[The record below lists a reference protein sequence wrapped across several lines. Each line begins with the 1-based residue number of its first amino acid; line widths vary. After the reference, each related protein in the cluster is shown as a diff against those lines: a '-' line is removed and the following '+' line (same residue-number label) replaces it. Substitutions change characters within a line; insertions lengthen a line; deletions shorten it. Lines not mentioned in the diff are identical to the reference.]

1 MTKEII
7 RIENL
12 TYQYAHTD
20 KPALVDINL
29 SINKGEYLAIIGP
42 CGAGKTSLA
51 LSLNGIVPHMT
62 VGEMRGKVL
71 VDGIDTT
78 QTQVRDL
85 AHIVGMVFDNPEYQ
99 LSQST
104 VLSEMAIGL
113 ENIGIPRDEMLK
125 RIVVA
130 LEIVGLSG
138 LEERSPLALSG
149 GQQQR
154 LAIAA
159 ALSMY
164 PKVLVL
170 DEPTSNLDPMGK
182 EEVFAVTARL
192 NQEKQMTI
200 VIVEHEV
207 EVIASYADRVIVL
220 DKGQIV
226 NSGNV
231 NDIFSDIDSLD
242 GIGVRSPQVT
252 AIASGLEKKGYHFE
266 NLPVTLDGADATF
279 SDWLKQGKALA

>member
-192 NQEKQMTI
+192 NQEKQMTV

-242 GIGVRSPQVT
+242 GIGVRPPQVT

>member
-7 RIENL
+7 QIENL

-138 LEERSPLALSG
+138 LEARSPLALSG

-192 NQEKQMTI
+192 NQEKQMTV

>member
-7 RIENL
+7 QIENL

-99 LSQST
+99 RSQST

-192 NQEKQMTI
+192 NQEKQMTV

>member
-7 RIENL
+7 QIENL

-192 NQEKQMTI
+192 NQEKQMTV

-279 SDWLKQGKALA
+279 SDWLSRSRP

>member
-7 RIENL
+7 QIENL

-29 SINKGEYLAIIGP
+29 SIKQGEYLAIIGP

-62 VGEMRGKVL
+62 VGEMRGNVL

-125 RIVVA
+125 RIAEA

-182 EEVFAVTARL
+182 EEVFSVAARL

-279 SDWLKQGKALA
+279 SDWLKQGKALT

>member
-1 MTKEII
+1 MISEII
-7 RIENL
+7 RIENFS
-12 TYQYAHTD
+12 YQYAHTD

-29 SINKGEYLAIIGP
+29 SIKKGEYLAIIGP

-62 VGEMRGKVL
+62 VGEMRGKVF
-71 VDGIDTT
+71 VEGIDTT
-78 QTQVRDL
+78 QSEVSDL

-113 ENIGIPRDEMLK
+113 ENIGVPRDEMLK
-125 RIVVA
+125 RIA
-130 LEIVGLSG
+130 ESLEIVGLSG

-182 EEVFAVTARL
+182 EEVFAVAARL
-192 NQEKQMTI
+192 NREKQMTV

-207 EVIASYADRVIVL
+207 EVIADYADRVIVL
-220 DKGQIV
+220 DQGQIV

-231 NDIFSDIDSLD
+231 NEIFSDVDSLARV
-242 GIGVRSPQVT
+242 GIRPPQVT
-252 AIASGLEKKGYHFE
+252 AVTAGLDKKGF
-266 NLPVTLDGADATF
+266 NFQSLPVTLDEAEATF
-279 SDWLKQGKALA
+279 SDRLKQDKVSA

>member
-7 RIENL
+7 QIENL

-51 LSLNGIVPHMT
+51 PSLNGIVPHMT

-192 NQEKQMTI
+192 NQEKQMTV

>member
-29 SINKGEYLAIIGP
+29 SIKKGEYLAIIGP

-192 NQEKQMTI
+192 NQEKQMTV

-207 EVIASYADRVIVL
+207 EVIASYEDRVIVL

-266 NLPVTLDGADATF
+266 NLPVTLDGAEATF
-279 SDWLKQGKALA
+279 SDWLEQDKA

>member
-7 RIENL
+7 QIENL

-29 SINKGEYLAIIGP
+29 RINKGEYLAIIGP

-192 NQEKQMTI
+192 NQEKQMTV

>member
-29 SINKGEYLAIIGP
+29 SIKKSEYLAIIGP

-182 EEVFAVTARL
+182 EEVFAVAARL

-231 NDIFSDIDSLD
+231 NDIFSDIDS
-242 GIGVRSPQVT
+242 
-252 AIASGLEKKGYHFE
+252 
-266 NLPVTLDGADATF
+266 
-279 SDWLKQGKALA
+279 

>member
-7 RIENL
+7 QIENL

>member
-7 RIENL
+7 QIENL

-192 NQEKQMTI
+192 NQEKQMTV

-266 NLPVTLDGADATF
+266 NLPVTLDGAEATF
-279 SDWLKQGKALA
+279 SDWLEQDKA

>member
-7 RIENL
+7 QIENL

-192 NQEKQMTI
+192 NQENQMTV

>member
-7 RIENL
+7 QIENL

-192 NQEKQMTI
+192 NQEKQMTV

-242 GIGVRSPQVT
+242 SIGVRPPQVT

-279 SDWLKQGKALA
+279 SDWLSRSRP

>member
-7 RIENL
+7 QIENL

-29 SINKGEYLAIIGP
+29 SIKKGEYLAIIGP

-125 RIVVA
+125 RIAEA

-192 NQEKQMTI
+192 NQENQMTV

-266 NLPVTLDGADATF
+266 NLPVTLDGAEATF
-279 SDWLKQGKALA
+279 SDWLEQDKA

>member
-7 RIENL
+7 QIENL

-192 NQEKQMTI
+192 NQEKQMTV

-242 GIGVRSPQVT
+242 SIGVRPPQVT

>member
-7 RIENL
+7 QIENL

-29 SINKGEYLAIIGP
+29 SIKKGEYLAIIGP

-125 RIVVA
+125 RIAEA

-192 NQEKQMTI
+192 NQEKQMTV

-266 NLPVTLDGADATF
+266 NLPVTLDGAEATF
-279 SDWLKQGKALA
+279 SDWLEQDKA

>member
-29 SINKGEYLAIIGP
+29 SIKKGEYLAIIGP

-125 RIVVA
+125 RIAEA

-164 PKVLVL
+164 PKVLLL

-182 EEVFAVTARL
+182 EEVFAVAARL
-192 NQEKQMTI
+192 NQEKQMTV

-242 GIGVRSPQVT
+242 SIGVRPPQVT

>member
-1 MTKEII
+1 MTNEII

-12 TYQYAHTD
+12 TYRYAHTD

-29 SINKGEYLAIIGP
+29 SIKKGEYLAIIGP

-192 NQEKQMTI
+192 NQEKQMTV

>member
-7 RIENL
+7 QIENL

-182 EEVFAVTARL
+182 EEVFAVAARL

>member
-7 RIENL
+7 QIENL

-29 SINKGEYLAIIGP
+29 SIKKGEYLAIIGP

-192 NQEKQMTI
+192 NQEKQMTV

-242 GIGVRSPQVT
+242 SIGVRPPQVT

>member
-29 SINKGEYLAIIGP
+29 SIKKGEYLAIIGP

-125 RIVVA
+125 RIAEA

-192 NQEKQMTI
+192 NQENQMTV

-266 NLPVTLDGADATF
+266 NLPVTLDGAEATF
-279 SDWLKQGKALA
+279 SDWLEQDKA

>member
-7 RIENL
+7 RIEDL

-29 SINKGEYLAIIGP
+29 SIKKGEYLAIIGP

-192 NQEKQMTI
+192 NQEKQMTV

-266 NLPVTLDGADATF
+266 NLPVTLDGAEATF
-279 SDWLKQGKALA
+279 SDWLEQDKA

>member
-20 KPALVDINL
+20 KPALVEINL
-29 SINKGEYLAIIGP
+29 SIKKGEYLAIIGP

-192 NQEKQMTI
+192 NQEKQMTV

>member
-7 RIENL
+7 QIENL

-29 SINKGEYLAIIGP
+29 SIKKGEYLAIIGP

-192 NQEKQMTI
+192 NQEKQMTV

-279 SDWLKQGKALA
+279 SDWLKQDKA

>member
-7 RIENL
+7 QIENL

-170 DEPTSNLDPMGK
+170 DEATSNLDPMGK
-182 EEVFAVTARL
+182 EEVFAVAARL

>member
-7 RIENL
+7 QIENL

-29 SINKGEYLAIIGP
+29 SIKKGEYLAIIGP

-125 RIVVA
+125 RIAEA

-192 NQEKQMTI
+192 NQEKQMTV

-242 GIGVRSPQVT
+242 SIGVRSPQVT

>member
-7 RIENL
+7 QIENL

-29 SINKGEYLAIIGP
+29 SIKKGEYLAIIGP

-125 RIVVA
+125 RIAEA

-192 NQEKQMTI
+192 NQEKQMTV

>member
-7 RIENL
+7 RIEDL

-29 SINKGEYLAIIGP
+29 SIKKGEYLAIIGP

-125 RIVVA
+125 RIAEA

-182 EEVFAVTARL
+182 EEVFAVAARL

-242 GIGVRSPQVT
+242 SIGVRPPQVT

>member
-7 RIENL
+7 QIENL

-29 SINKGEYLAIIGP
+29 SIKKGEYLAIIGP

-182 EEVFAVTARL
+182 EEVFAVAARL

>member
-7 RIENL
+7 QIENL

-29 SINKGEYLAIIGP
+29 SIKQGEYLAIIGP

-192 NQEKQMTI
+192 NQEKQMTV

>member
-7 RIENL
+7 RIEDL

-125 RIVVA
+125 RIAEA

-182 EEVFAVTARL
+182 EEVFAVAARL

>member
-7 RIENL
+7 QIENL

-192 NQEKQMTI
+192 NQEKQMTV

-252 AIASGLEKKGYHFE
+252 AIASGLEKKAIISKIF
-266 NLPVTLDGADATF
+266 
-279 SDWLKQGKALA
+279 Q

>member
-29 SINKGEYLAIIGP
+29 SIKKGEYLAIIGP

-192 NQEKQMTI
+192 NQEKQMTV